1 MEEKE
6 KDDFSRECNIITELL
21 YQIFRLKQYSF
32 AKMFSVMAYVIINM
46 TTVLAHNMQS
56 DTLQEL
62 DKFLTYLSDIRKQM
76 TVIKEEQSNA
86 S

>member
-6 KDDFSRECNIITELL
+6 KDEFSRECNIITELL
-21 YQIFRLKQYSF
+21 YQTFRLKEYSF

-46 TTVLAHNMQS
+46 TTVLAHHMQS

-62 DKFLTYLSDIRKQM
+62 DKFLAYLSDIRKQM
-76 TVIKEEQSNA
+76 TVVKDEQSNA

>member
-56 DTLQEL
+56 DTLHEL